1 METLVQVAQLLLA
14 LSILVGIHEAG
25 HMITAKMFG
34 MKVEKFFIGFPPTL
48 FSFKKGE
55 TEYGLG
61 AIPLGGFV
69 KITGMI
75 DESMDTEAMKQ
86 PPQPWEFRSK
96 PAWQRLIVMLGGI
109 IVNVIAG
116 VIAMIILTYNQGDE
130 YFSSQLTKVD
140 GIQSFEYGDQFGF
153 KTGDKIL
160 NINGEDYNRVN
171 DLTSPELFLESD
183 AYYTVQRDGEE
194 LRIDLPND
202 ALDILSKD
210 KDFRMKFV
218 YPRMRFAV
226 AYPDDLEYQAQSN
239 AKNAGILVGDKI
251 VQIGESRIEFWDQ
264 MKPAL
269 EPYAGEVVDMKI
281 DRNGSLLDFE
291 LAVNKDTTIG
301 VMVGSLLETTREEY
315 SFGEAASIGTK
326 DAFNLVIVNAKAL
339 GKMFSGDLSARSLS
353 GPIGIVELFPK
364 AWDWNRFWYTT
375 AFISMILAFMNLLPI
390 PALDGGHV
398 VFLLY
403 EMISGSA
410 PSDKFLEGAQKVGMV
425 ILLALM
431 VFVFGN
437 DILKLFGI

>member
-25 HMITAKMFG
+25 HMVTAKMFG

-61 AIPLGGFV
+61 SIPLGGFV
-69 KITGMI
+69 KISGMI
-75 DESMDTEAMKQ
+75 DESMDKEQMAQ

-116 VIAMIILTYNQGDE
+116 VIAMIILTYNTGDE
-130 YFSSQLTKVD
+130 FFSSDLIKRD
-140 GIQSFEYGDQFGF
+140 GIQAFKYGEQFGF

-160 NINGEDYNRVN
+160 DINGEDFERVS
-171 DLTSPELFLESD
+171 DLTSPDLFLDAD
-183 AYYTVQRDGEE
+183 AYVTIERSGQIIK
-194 LRIDLPND
+194 IDMPDD

-210 KDFRMKFV
+210 KAFKANFV
-218 YPRMRFAV
+218 YPRIPFAV
-226 AYPDDLEYQAQSN
+226 TYPADEEYQANSN
-239 AKNAGILVGDKI
+239 AMKAGILVGDKI
-251 VQIGESRIEFWDQ
+251 VQVGGAAVVYMDQ
-264 MKPAL
+264 MKSAL
-269 EPYAGEVVDMKI
+269 ADYTGGVAPLKVEREGEY
-281 DRNGSLLDFE
+281 LDFE
-291 LAVNKDTTIG
+291 VPVNEDTTIG
-301 VMVGSLLETTREEY
+301 IQMGSLLETSTIDY
-315 SFGEAASIGTK
+315 TFGEAVTKGTG
-326 DAFNLVIVNAKAL
+326 DAFGLVIVNARAM

-398 VFLLY
+398 MFLLY
-403 EMISGSA
+403 EMVSGNA
-410 PSDKFLEGAQKVGMV
+410 PSDKFLEGAQKVGMI
-425 ILLALM
+425 ILLLLM

>member
-14 LSILVGIHEAG
+14 LSILVGIHEGG
-25 HMITAKMFG
+25 HMLTAKMFG

-48 FSFKKGE
+48 FSFQKGE

-69 KITGMI
+69 KISGMI
-75 DESMDTEAMKQ
+75 DESMDKEQMAK

-116 VIAMIILTYNQGDE
+116 VIAMIILTYNTGDE
-130 YFSSQLTKVD
+130 YLSSELVKEN
-140 GIQSFEYGDQFGF
+140 GIQAFTYGENFGF
-153 KTGDKIL
+153 KTGDKVL
-160 NINGEDYNRVN
+160 NINGEDFERVS
-171 DLTSPELFLESD
+171 DLTSPDLFLD
-183 AYYTVQRDGEE
+183 AEAYITVLRNGEE
-194 LRIDLPND
+194 LKIDMPSD

-210 KDFRMKFV
+210 KAFRANFI
-218 YPRMRFAV
+218 YPRMPFVV
-226 AYPDDLEYQAQSN
+226 AYPPDPEYQANSN
-239 AKNAGILVGDKI
+239 AKKAGILQGDKI
-251 VQIGESRIEFWDQ
+251 VKIGEQSINYWDE

-269 EPYAGEVVDMKI
+269 SAHVGEVTEVVVEREGELI
-281 DRNGSLLDFE
+281 DFE
-291 LAVNKDTTIG
+291 IPVNKDTTIG
-301 VMVGSLLETTREEY
+301 IALASLLETSVNEY
-315 SFGEAASIGTK
+315 TFGEAVTKGTA
-326 DAFNLVIVNAKAL
+326 DAFGLVIVNARAL

-353 GPIGIVELFPK
+353 GPIGIVELFPT

-398 VFLLY
+398 MFLLY
-403 EMISGSA
+403 EMISGNA
-410 PSDKFLEGAQKVGMV
+410 PSDQFLEGAQKVGMV
-425 ILLALM
+425 ILLGLM